1 MLIIFLIIYMVYIYL
16 MLIKVIISIPLAKRL
31 VVILQEEVA
40 FLPEEEAE
48 APLEEVVVG
57 VLDSTGTLHKEPR

>member
-1 MLIIFLIIYMVYIYL
+1 MIIL
-16 MLIKVIISIPLAKRL
+16 IPLAKRL
-31 VVILQEEVA
+31 VVMIREEGD

>member
-1 MLIIFLIIYMVYIYL
+1 
-16 MLIKVIISIPLAKRL
+16 MLIKVIILIPLAKRL
-31 VVILQEEVA
+31 VVMIREEGD
-40 FLPEEEAE
+40 FLPEAEAE